1 MKKFVLFFVV
11 AIFRSVNEGK
21 TCIIMYAVKLESLA
35 GIELAVW

>member
-1 MKKFVLFFVV
+1 MKKYFFFVV